1 MLLLK
6 LSPPRSRWHKGHDCQ
21 HVYGVSISS
30 TFYTSILQFDYSLIA
45 MNDTGLITE
54 TSFESWSR
62 SGVCDRFVY
71 QNVVWL
77 WLFEGWN
84 NWSKDNKL
92 IIPKVKVHTAFFLFS
107 WHMALRWNYCKQ
119 SHWSWFYSLVEGLL
133 ERSILRRDLCIHFF
147 FLMATGNNFGLPDR
161 YQCIL

>member
-1 MLLLK
+1 MHYVIWGNLVMLLLK

-119 SHWSWFYSLVEGLL
+119 SHWSWFYLSLIHIWRCRRQFLC
-133 ERSILRRDLCIHFF
+133 RSRWSPYH
-147 FLMATGNNFGLPDR
+147 
-161 YQCIL
+161 